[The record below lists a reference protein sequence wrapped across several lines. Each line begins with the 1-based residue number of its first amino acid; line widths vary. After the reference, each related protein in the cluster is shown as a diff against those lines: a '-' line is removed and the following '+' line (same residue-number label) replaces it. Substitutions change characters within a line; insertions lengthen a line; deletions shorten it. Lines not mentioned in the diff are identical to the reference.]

1 MAIQTLQPNVLAGT
15 IRAQINNNF
24 SETTTTLSSV
34 SAGVIPSVVSHL
46 SSNPVFLSEL
56 EVGTGSPTCLYV
68 EASNRVG
75 INTETPNKDLTV
87 FGEISASGTIEASN
101 FLLKSPDG
109 RTWALSVNNAGTLA
123 VS

>member
-24 SETTTTLSSV
+24 SET
-34 SAGVIPSVVSHL
+34 IPSVVSHL

-109 RTWALSVNNAGTLA
+109 TTWALSVNNAGTLT